1 MHILPV
7 IPEVLKEF
15 KLINQIYNSKFS
27 LFTIFKIICV
37 RISYY

>member
-1 MHILPV
+1 MYILPV
-7 IPEVLKEF
+7 VPEVLKKF

-27 LFTIFKIICV
+27 LFTILEIVCV